1 MKTVTLGKNIKKVVK
16 SLSTQALRMTLALA
30 MMMMNLGYDPNTHA
44 ISKPEGYVDKDWHT
58 VRKTLSSDNV
68 GEPLSQ

>member
-30 MMMMNLGYDPNTHA
+30 MMMMNLGYDSNTHA
-44 ISKPEGYVDKDWHT
+44 ISKPEEYVDKDWQT
-58 VRKTLSSDNV
+58 VRKTLSSDNEKKKNGV
-68 GEPLSQ
+68 